1 MYTYVSTN
9 VYVSLPF
16 EKQSPFSPID
26 PSQVPANLENPA
38 QREEED
44 EKVRIEKARVAF
56 KSVASSPTPF
66 AIFPL
71 ER

>member
-26 PSQVPANLENPA
+26 PSQVPANFENPA

-44 EKVRIEKARVAF
+44 AVRIEKARVAF